1 MLPIILRNRFTPTYG
16 SAAEHELIVKS
27 KRGDHAAFAEL
38 VRRSSP
44 IALRA
49 IRRLMYNQADAEDVL
64 QETLLKAFAKLESF
78 DERSAFST
86 WLSRIAINNAL
97 MVLRR
102 MRCQRE
108 VSLNAEPGES
118 SEHIVHPA
126 LTSGT
131 DPETTYMR
139 TRSVTIVR
147 DAIRRLPG
155 PLRQHAEWRCLEEKP
170 HKDIASSLGITL
182 ASSKSRALRV
192 KRRLF
197 RILKATEGRRA
208 TDRASAR

>member
-1 MLPIILRNRFTPTYG
+1 
-16 SAAEHELIVKS
+16 
-27 KRGDHAAFAEL
+27 
-38 VRRSSP
+38 
-44 IALRA
+44 
-49 IRRLMYNQADAEDVL
+49 MYNQADAEDVL

-86 WLSRIAINNAL
+86 WLTRIGINNAL

-102 MRCQRE
+102 MRYRRE
-108 VSLNAEPGES
+108 VSLNTEPGENNDY
-118 SEHIVHPA
+118 IVHPA

-131 DPETTYMR
+131 DPEKTYMR

-170 HKDIASSLGITL
+170 LKDIASSVGITL
-182 ASSKSRALRV
+182 ASSKSRSLSV
-192 KRRLF
+192 KRRLL
-197 RILKATEGRRA
+197 RMLSATE
-208 TDRASAR
+208 DRARDRVRAF

>member
-1 MLPIILRNRFTPTYG
+1 MLLSFLHDRLEPMRG
-16 SAAEHELIVKS
+16 SAFEHELITRS

-38 VRRSSP
+38 VRRNSP

-86 WLSRIAINNAL
+86 WLTRIGINNAL

-102 MRCQRE
+102 MRYRRE
-108 VSLNAEPGES
+108 VSLNTEPGENNDY
-118 SEHIVHPA
+118 IVHPA

-131 DPETTYMR
+131 DPEKTYMR

-170 HKDIASSLGITL
+170 LKDIASSVGITL
-182 ASSKSRALRV
+182 ASSKSRSLSV
-192 KRRLF
+192 KRRLL
-197 RILKATEGRRA
+197 RMLSATE
-208 TDRASAR
+208 DRARDRVRAF

>member
-1 MLPIILRNRFTPTYG
+1 MLLSFLHDRLEPMRG
-16 SAAEHELIVKS
+16 SAFEHELITRS

-38 VRRSSP
+38 VRRNSP

-49 IRRLMYNQADAEDVL
+49 IRRLMYNQAAAEDVL
-64 QETLLKAFAKLESF
+64 QETLLKAFAKLDSF

-86 WLSRIAINNAL
+86 WLTRIGINNAL

-102 MRCQRE
+102 MRYRRE
-108 VSLNAEPGES
+108 VSLNTEPGENNDY
-118 SEHIVHPA
+118 IVHPA

-131 DPETTYMR
+131 DPEKTYMR

-170 HKDIASSLGITL
+170 LKDIASSVGITL
-182 ASSKSRALRV
+182 ASSKSRSLSV
-192 KRRLF
+192 KRRLL
-197 RILKATEGRRA
+197 RMLSATE
-208 TDRASAR
+208 DRARDRVRAF

>member
-1 MLPIILRNRFTPTYG
+1 MLPS
-16 SAAEHELIVKS
+16 SAFEHELITRS
-27 KRGDHAAFAEL
+27 KTGDDAAFAEL
-38 VRRSSP
+38 VQRNSP
-44 IALRA
+44 IVLRA
-49 IRRLMYNQADAEDVL
+49 IRRLLYNRADAEDVL

-86 WLSRIAINNAL
+86 WLTRIGINNAL

-102 MRCQRE
+102 MRYRRE
-108 VSLNAEPGES
+108 VSLNTEPGENND
-118 SEHIVHPA
+118 HIVHPA

-131 DPETTYMR
+131 DPEKNYMR

-170 HKDIASSLGITL
+170 LKDIASSLGITL
-182 ASSKSRALRV
+182 ASSKSRALSV
-192 KRRLF
+192 KRRLL
-197 RILKATEGRRA
+197 RMLSATEGRARDRVRA
-208 TDRASAR
+208 F